1 MRSWGKA
8 QPAALPGWEMSQCDL
23 CRARGLCQG
32 WGHRQPHQQRPLWLM
47 NKAIKGSPRAGG
59 SLGVPSPILLTVCRF
74 SDTRRCGFPTPT
86 AGGTARDPPC
96 WHSTSNGIEEAAA
109 SPRRD
114 LGGLRFQ
121 TGFGAGACHGQLPP
135 KRLIRGG
142 SRGVPASSLPV
153 CGAWAR
159 LHTMP
164 CGAGW
169 EGNKD
174 KPLPFLGT

>member
-1 MRSWGKA
+1 
-8 QPAALPGWEMSQCDL
+8 
-23 CRARGLCQG
+23 
-32 WGHRQPHQQRPLWLM
+32 M

-74 SDTRRCGFPTPT
+74 SDTQRCGFPTST
-86 AGGTARDPPC
+86 AGGTPRDPPC

-153 CGAWAR
+153 CGACTSAHDALWGWVGGEQGQAPALPGDVMLVPGSHKDLGDKSCWFLCADGIR
-159 LHTMP
+159 
-164 CGAGW
+164 AG
-169 EGNKD
+169 GD
-174 KPLPFLGT
+174 G